1 MHLTHTA
8 LFASDLE
15 RTRDFFTTYFDCTAG
30 ELYHNA
36 ANGFRS
42 YFLFLSYFFL
52 FYVIMFKIFSKKWND
67 YTGEEMI
74 WK

>member
-36 ANGFRS
+36 ATGFRS
-42 YFLFLSYFFL
+42 
-52 FYVIMFKIFSKKWND
+52 
-67 YTGEEMI
+67 
-74 WK
+74 